1 MYGRF
6 DFIDR
11 SGVMPGKRPLINFL
25 RSKVMPHSYEEH
37 PELLDQASPI
47 AQVGP
52 HAPPMLVL
60 HGTHDSVIPLAEADA
75 FVAALR
81 RVSTQAVVF
90 ARLHGAQQ

>member
-11 SGVMPGKRPLINFL
+11 SGVMPDKRPLINFL